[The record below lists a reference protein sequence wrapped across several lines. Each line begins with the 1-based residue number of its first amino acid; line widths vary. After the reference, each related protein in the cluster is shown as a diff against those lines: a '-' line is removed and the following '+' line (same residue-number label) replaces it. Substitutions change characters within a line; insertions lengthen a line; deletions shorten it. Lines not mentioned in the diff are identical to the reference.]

1 MKYYKVILT
10 CAFYYFSILAFG
22 QIVPMT
28 ARLQTDYDVLD
39 ESDWRVAYS
48 VRYVY
53 NVKNLSKKA
62 SDVLYLDIGEKVS
75 KCYSY
80 MAYVVD
86 SLITV
91 ETLAGN
97 MDSYR
102 PAREAM
108 FFEIYK
114 NRLERQIEVIHR
126 TPISN
131 ESDFLYSDD
140 YCNFN
145 WEIHADKKIILGY
158 SCQKATTT
166 FRGRTWEAWFTTD
179 IPVSDG
185 PWKFCG
191 LSGLIL
197 EVSDAQNH
205 YIFTCSGIEKK
216 QTPIV
221 MYNWEY
227 EKTTREKLNALL
239 MRFFENPLSYAERQ
253 GIMVIIQGNSNSTNP
268 SFPYNPIELE

>member
-1 MKYYKVILT
+1 M
-10 CAFYYFSILAFG
+10 
-22 QIVPMT
+22 
-28 ARLQTDYDVLD
+28 DYDSLD
-39 ESDWRVAYS
+39 ESNLRVAYS
-48 VRYVY
+48 LEYIW
-53 NVKNLSKKA
+53 NVERPSSKC
-62 SDVLYLDIGEKVS
+62 SDVLYLDIGRKMS

-80 MAYVVD
+80 QAFTID
-86 SLITV
+86 SIVTI
-91 ETLAGN
+91 EMTKGN
-97 MDSYR
+97 MDSYL
-102 PAREAM
+102 PAREALPM
-108 FFEIYK
+108 DVCKNYLESQIKVIY
-114 NRLERQIEVIHR
+114 RMPDDV
-126 TPISN
+126 
-131 ESDFLYSDD
+131 FLYSDD

-166 FRGRTWEAWFTTD
+166 FRGRTWEAWFTID

-197 EVSDAQNH
+197 EIVDAQKH
-205 YIFTCSGIEKK
+205 FTFTCTGIEKK

-221 MYNWEY
+221 MYDWDY

-239 MRFFENPLSYAERQ
+239 MRFYENPKNYFERQ
-253 GIMVIIQGNSNSTNP
+253 GIMVIIQGDSNSTNP